1 MLFKKKIKE
10 EHDFDKDLGPP
21 LEQTKDSEGL
31 FKQNTNEEESTFS
44 NFNSST
50 GINNMPD
57 SLNSLHEHGTSPQPQ
72 AIETPTNNNHNMDSK
87 EFQIM
92 NSKLDAIKSELD
104 ALMQHIL
111 KIERTLDEKK
121 KKPLW

>member
-1 MLFKKKIKE
+1 MLFKKKMKE
-10 EHDFDKDLGPP
+10 DYDFDKDLGPP
-21 LEQTKDSEGL
+21 LEENKTSADSEGL
-31 FKQNTNEEESTFS
+31 FKPESESNSFS
-44 NFNSST
+44 NFSASGNSNS
-50 GINNMPD
+50 MPD
-57 SLNSLHEHGTSPQPQ
+57 SMNSLHEHGMNIQPQ
-72 AIETPTNNNHNMDSK
+72 QQSAVQPTSSMDSK

-111 KIERTLDEKK
+111 KLENHMDEKK

>member
-10 EHDFDKDLGPP
+10 EYNFDKDLGPP
-21 LEQTKDSEGL
+21 LEQNKDSEGL
-31 FKQNTNEEESTFS
+31 FKQTPIEEESNFS

-57 SLNSLHEHGTSPQPQ
+57 SVNSLHEHGTSPQPQ
-72 AIETPTNNNHNMDSK
+72 TIQTPQNNNNTIDSK